1 LTSTAHHPVDLEP
14 SLLEERT
21 YGTRRRLTR
30 IDAAGLLSLMVFL
43 LYALPAQLIVPELTY
58 AGRPALLVAFALWCW
73 WLLARL
79 NHQLVMVGPQPMR
92 WIVMFYLLATLMSY
106 LAGTMRGLPE
116 LERNGMDF
124 NLILT
129 IEFLGVVL
137 MAADGMPNWERLLGV
152 LRVFIWSAGVMA
164 GVAILQVAS
173 GINIVEYIKLPGL
186 VFAGD
191 VADFQ
196 PRGDGGL
203 FRVAGTATH
212 YIEFSTLMGMA
223 VPFAIHFARFATTRR
238 ARFAAGVVA
247 LMTAVALPLAI
258 SRTGVLAL
266 LITFLVMFVWAWN
279 WRVRYN
285 VMLISV
291 VVMGGLTVVKPGLLG
306 TIRSMFT
313 SVDEDPSIS
322 GRTDDYA
329 VVGNYFNQRPLLGR
343 GPGTLIPDLYLILD
357 NQWLLT
363 LVTGGLIG
371 LAAFAALHLVSVVL
385 AGIALKRSTRPEDRH
400 LCAALIASVVV
411 SMVVSATFDTLS
423 FTTFSFTI
431 ALMCGFCGA
440 VWRFTH
446 PRAAVR
452 TSSVRWFAN
461 E

>member
-1 LTSTAHHPVDLEP
+1 
-14 SLLEERT
+14 
-21 YGTRRRLTR
+21 
-30 IDAAGLLSLMVFL
+30 
-43 LYALPAQLIVPELTY
+43 
-58 AGRPALLVAFALWCW
+58 
-73 WLLARL
+73 
-79 NHQLVMVGPQPMR
+79 
-92 WIVMFYLLATLMSY
+92 
-106 LAGTMRGLPE
+106 MRGLPE

-152 LRVFIWSAGVMA
+152 LRVFVWSAGVMA
-164 GVAILQVAS
+164 GVAILQVAT

-186 VFAGD
+186 AFAGD

-212 YIEFSTLMGMA
+212 YIEFSTLMAMA
-223 VPFAIHFARFATTRR
+223 VPFAIHFARFATSRR
-238 ARFAAGVVA
+238 ARFAAAVVA

-266 LITFLVMFVWAWN
+266 VIAVVVMFVWAWN

-285 VMLISV
+285 VMLIGL

-313 SVDEDPSIS
+313 SVGEDPSIS
-322 GRTDDYA
+322 GRTDDYT

-371 LAAFAALHLVSVVL
+371 LAAFAALHVVSLTL
-385 AGIALKRSTRPEDRH
+385 AGIALKRATRPEDKH
-400 LCAALIASVVV
+400 LCAALISSVVV

-423 FTTFSFTI
+423 FTSFSFTV

-452 TSSVRWFAN
+452 TSSVRWFAG

>member
-1 LTSTAHHPVDLEP
+1 LTSTALHPVDLEP
-14 SLLEERT
+14 TLLEERT

-79 NHQLVMVGPQPMR
+79 NHQLVMLGPQPMR
-92 WIVMFYLLATLMSY
+92 WVVMFYLMATLMSFI
-106 LAGTMRGLPE
+106 AGTMRGLPE

-152 LRVFIWSAGVMA
+152 LRVFIWSAGIMA

-173 GINIVEYIKLPGL
+173 GINVVTYIKLPGTA
-186 VFAGD
+186 FAGD

-212 YIEFSTLMGMA
+212 YIEFSTLMAMA
-223 VPFAIHFARFATTRR
+223 IPFAIHFARFAPSAR
-238 ARFAAGVVA
+238 ARIAAAVVA
-247 LMTAVALPLAI
+247 LMCAVALPLAI

-266 LITFLVMFVWAWN
+266 LVVVLVMFIWGWN

-285 VMLISV
+285 VGIVGV
-291 VVMGGLTVVKPGLLG
+291 VVMGGLSVVKPGLLG
-306 TIRSMFT
+306 TLRSMFT
-313 SVDEDPSIS
+313 SVGEDPSIS
-322 GRTDDYA
+322 GRTDDYTI
-329 VVGNYFNQRPLLGR
+329 VGNFFAQRPWLGR

-371 LAAFAALHLVSVVL
+371 LAALAALHLVSLTL
-385 AGIALKRSTRPEDRH
+385 AAIALRRSSRPEDRH
-400 LCAALIASVVV
+400 LCAALISSVVV

-423 FTTFSFTI
+423 FTTFSFTV

>member
-1 LTSTAHHPVDLEP
+1 LSSTAHHPVDLEP
-14 SLLEERT
+14 TLLQERT

-30 IDAAGLLSLMVFL
+30 IDAAGLLSFMVFL

-92 WIVMFYLLATLMSY
+92 WVVLFYVLATLASF
-106 LAGTMRGLPE
+106 LAGTMRGLPG

-137 MAADGMPNWERLLGV
+137 MAADGMPNWNRLLGV
-152 LRVFIWSAGVMA
+152 LRVFVWSAGVMA
-164 GVAILQVAS
+164 SIAIIQVAS
-173 GINIVEYIKLPGL
+173 SVNIAAYIKVPGL
-186 VFAGD
+186 LFNGD

-212 YIEFSTLMGMA
+212 YIEFSTVMAMA
-223 VPFAIHFARFATTRR
+223 VPFAIHFARFAPSRR
-238 ARFAAGVVA
+238 ARFAAWVVA
-247 LMTAVALPLAI
+247 LLTSVALPLAI
-258 SRTGVLAL
+258 SRTGVIAL
-266 LITFLVMFVWAWN
+266 LIAVIVMFLGAWT

-285 VMLISV
+285 VMLVGV
-291 VVMGGLTVVKPGLLG
+291 VLMGAMTVVKPGLLG
-306 TIRSMFT
+306 TIRSMFS
-313 SVDEDPSIS
+313 SVNEDPSIS
-322 GRTDDYA
+322 GRTNDYE
-329 VVGNYFNQRPLLGR
+329 VVGNYFNQRPWLGR

-371 LAAFAALHLVSVVL
+371 MVALAALHLVPMTL
-385 AGIALKRSTRPEDRH
+385 AWIALRRSDRPEDKH
-400 LCAALIASVVV
+400 LCAALISSVII
-411 SMVVSATFDTLS
+411 SIAVSATFDTLS
-423 FTTFSFTI
+423 FTTFSFTV

-446 PRAAVR
+446 PRRAVR
-452 TSSVRWFAN
+452 TSSVRWFFG